1 MVLENVFR
9 YITLSFVESAKSVSV
24 GLVDTENSDSKSSSI
39 IYRFPSLAHR
49 RYSWCGPCQMLGP
62 ILAEVAAENS
72 SFKVAKINVDEE
84 SALAE
89 RFGVM
94 NIPTLAVF
102 KDGKIVNSSVG
113 VISKEAIVDLVK

>member
-1 MVLENVFR
+1 MLTINDSNFEELVINSPIPVLLDFW
-9 YITLSFVESAKSVSV
+9 A
-24 GLVDTENSDSKSSSI
+24 
-39 IYRFPSLAHR
+39 P
-49 RYSWCGPCQMLGP
+49 WCGPCQMLGP

-102 KDGKIVNSSVG
+102 KEGKIVNSSVG

>member
-1 MVLENVFR
+1 MSNKNV
-9 YITLSFVESAKSVSV
+9 ITLTKENFNDYFNGDKPT
-24 GLVDTENSDSKSSSI
+24 LVD
-39 IYRFPSLAHR
+39 FWAP
-49 RYSWCGPCQMLGP
+49 WCGPCQMLGP

-102 KDGKIVNSSVG
+102 KKGKIVNSSVG

>member
-1 MVLENVFR
+1 MAEVKITQENFEKEV
-9 YITLSFVESAKSVSV
+9 INSTIPVI
-24 GLVDTENSDSKSSSI
+24 VD
-39 IYRFPSLAHR
+39 FWAP
-49 RYSWCGPCQMLGP
+49 WCGPCQMLGP

-94 NIPTLAVF
+94 NIPTLAAF

>member
-1 MVLENVFR
+1 MAEVKITQENFEKEV
-9 YITLSFVESAKSVSV
+9 INSTIPVI
-24 GLVDTENSDSKSSSI
+24 VD
-39 IYRFPSLAHR
+39 FWAP
-49 RYSWCGPCQMLGP
+49 WCGPCQMLGP

-89 RFGVM
+89 RSGAM

-102 KDGKIVNSSVG
+102 KEGKIVNSSVG

>member
-1 MVLENVFR
+1 MAEVKITQENFEKEV
-9 YITLSFVESAKSVSV
+9 INSAIPVI
-24 GLVDTENSDSKSSSI
+24 VD
-39 IYRFPSLAHR
+39 FWAP
-49 RYSWCGPCQMLGP
+49 WCGPCQMLGP
-62 ILAEVAAENS
+62 ILAEVAAENT

-94 NIPTLAVF
+94 NIPTLSVF
-102 KDGKIVNSSVG
+102 KEGKIVNSSVG

>member
-1 MVLENVFR
+1 MVKHINSQQLESL
-9 YITLSFVESAKSVSV
+9 IQESDK
-24 GLVDTENSDSKSSSI
+24 LVICD
-39 IYRFPSLAHR
+39 FWAP
-49 RYSWCGPCQMLGP
+49 WCGPCQMLGP
-62 ILAEVAAENS
+62 ILAEVAAENT

-102 KDGKIVNSSVG
+102 KEGKIVNSSVG

>member
-1 MVLENVFR
+1 MNMEKFNEL
-9 YITLSFVESAKSVSV
+9 IQSAKPV
-24 GLVDTENSDSKSSSI
+24 LVDFYAE
-39 IYRFPSLAHR
+39 
-49 RYSWCGPCQMLGP
+49 WCGPCQMLGP

-89 RFGVM
+89 RFDVM

>member
-1 MVLENVFR
+1 MAEVKITQENFEKEV
-9 YITLSFVESAKSVSV
+9 INSTIPVI
-24 GLVDTENSDSKSSSI
+24 VD
-39 IYRFPSLAHR
+39 FWAP
-49 RYSWCGPCQMLGP
+49 WCGPCQMLGP

-89 RFGVM
+89 RFGGM

-102 KDGKIVNSSVG
+102 KEGKIVNSSVG